1 MVVARGLYLAR
12 HLFSLYSIFE
22 FLQNNLI
29 RKHKLELEGCLLPL
43 KYSIF
48 CATYV
53 LLAAPHNICNSYQMK
68 EAIGHKCNAILNV
81 LIFNMKEI
89 ESQVSIKDNMIR
101 LRKRFKVRKK
111 QR

>member
-1 MVVARGLYLAR
+1 
-12 HLFSLYSIFE
+12 
-22 FLQNNLI
+22 
-29 RKHKLELEGCLLPL
+29 
-43 KYSIF
+43 
-48 CATYV
+48 
-53 LLAAPHNICNSYQMK
+53 MK

-111 QR
+111 TKITDDSRLTIIALG

>member
-1 MVVARGLYLAR
+1 M
-12 HLFSLYSIFE
+12 I
-22 FLQNNLI
+22 
-29 RKHKLELEGCLLPL
+29 
-43 KYSIF
+43 

-101 LRKRFKVRKK
+101 PGKRSKIRKNKDNRR
-111 QR
+111 